1 MLPGAVTSARRLHLR
16 ILFLAPQPFFQ
27 SRGTPIAARMLLEFL
42 AEQGHDVD
50 VLTYAEG
57 EDVTIPGVRLH
68 RIPQIPGVRGIQP
81 GFSWKKLVSDVV
93 MLFACLRMV
102 RRTHYDLV
110 HAIEESVFIA
120 AAVKRLTG
128 VPFVYDMDSS
138 LADQLIEQKPR
149 LRGARGL
156 LTRFEGA
163 AVRNSLG
170 VLTVCRTLQET
181 ALAYDRAKLVAV
193 VEDSSLVQPPG
204 EPVDLLSELPGSGPT
219 ALYVGNLRPYQGID
233 LLLHGFVHAVKSCP
247 QARLVLI
254 GGVEERIAHYRALAR
269 DLGIAARVHFLGP
282 RPLEHL
288 GGYLEQA
295 DVLVSPRVLG
305 TNTPMKIY
313 SYLDSGRA
321 VLATRLP
328 THTQILDDSIA
339 MLVDPSPEHFGTGLA
354 RLLNDAHLRQILA
367 KRARQRVQQEFT
379 PEAARR
385 KLLDFYGLLEREMMQ
400 EA

>member
-1 MLPGAVTSARRLHLR
+1 MR

-27 SRGTPIAARMLLEFL
+27 SRGTPIAARLLLEFL
-42 AEQGHDVD
+42 AEQGHDID

-68 RIPQIPGVRGIQP
+68 RIPRLPGVRGIRP
-81 GFSWKKLVSDVV
+81 GFSWQKVVSDGLMVGS
-93 MLFACLRMV
+93 ALRMV
-102 RRTHYDLV
+102 RRTRYDLV

-120 AAVKRLTG
+120 ALIKRLFG
-128 VPFVYDMDSS
+128 IPFVYDMDSS
-138 LADQLIEQKPR
+138 IAEQLVEQKPW
-149 LRGARGL
+149 LATARGL
-156 LTRFEGA
+156 LSRFEGM
-163 AVRNSLG
+163 AVRRSLG

-181 ALAYDRAKLVAV
+181 ALAYDRSKLVAV
-193 VEDSSLVQPPG
+193 VEDSSLVAAPG
-204 EPVDLLSELPGSGPT
+204 RPVDSLAELTGDGQLV
-219 ALYVGNLRPYQGID
+219 LYVGNLLPYQGID
-233 LLLHGFVHAVKSCP
+233 LLLHGFVHTLKATP

-254 GGVEERIAHYRALAR
+254 GGAPARIEHYRSLAQ
-269 DLGIAARVHFLGP
+269 DLGIAPRVHFVGP
-282 RPLEHL
+282 RPLEQL
-288 GGYLEQA
+288 GGYLQQA

-339 MLVDPSPEHFGTGLA
+339 MLVDPSPEQFGTGLA
-354 RLLNDAHLRQILA
+354 RLLDDPQLRQILA
-367 KRARQRVQQEFT
+367 RRAKQRVQQEFT

-385 KLLDFYGLLEREMMQ
+385 KLLDFYGLLERELVQ